1 MTTILTKTLLGA
13 ALILAP
19 APALAQAA
27 AASVPN
33 AFDRP
38 AQTQSQPQAAPTRP
52 APAGPPATS
61 AATPAA
67 APDIARA
74 EEALRGVIADVQ
86 GGGFD
91 YSDFTPN
98 LAAQIRQQA
107 EQVGSLIKGFGAV
120 KTVEYKR
127 QEGEVQLFKV
137 TFDNQATEWMIGFD
151 AEDKI
156 SALLFRPAES

>member
-1 MTTILTKTLLGA
+1 MKTTLTLSALGA
-13 ALILAP
+13 ALLVAP
-19 APALAQAA
+19 MPALAQSAA

-38 AQTQSQPQAAPTRP
+38 AQTQNPTQAAPARP
-52 APAGPPATS
+52 ASAAAA

-67 APDIARA
+67 APDIARS
-74 EEALRGVIADVQ
+74 EEALRGVIADIQ

-107 EQVGSLIKGFGAV
+107 EQVGSLIKSFGAV
-120 KTVEYKR
+120 KTVEYER
-127 QEGEVQLFKV
+127 QEGEAQMFKV
-137 TFDNQATEWMIGFD
+137 TFDNQATEWLIGFD
-151 AEDKI
+151 ADDKI
-156 SALLFRPAES
+156 AALLFRPAQG

>member
-13 ALILAP
+13 ALILTP

-38 AQTQSQPQAAPTRP
+38 AQSQPQTP
-52 APAGPPATS
+52 APAPAPQ
-61 AATPAA
+61 ATPSRPTPPAA

-91 YSDFTPN
+91 YSDFTDG
-98 LAAQIRQQA
+98 LGAQIRQQA
-107 EQVGSLIKGFGAV
+107 DQVGSLIKSFGAV

-127 QEGEVQLFKV
+127 QEGEAQLFEV
-137 TFDNQATEWMIGFD
+137 TFDNQATEWLIGFD

-156 SALLFRPAES
+156 AALLFRPAES

>member
-1 MTTILTKTLLGA
+1 MKTTLTLSALGA
-13 ALILAP
+13 ALLLAP
-19 APALAQAA
+19 MPALAQSAA

-38 AQTQSQPQAAPTRP
+38 AQTQAQNPTPAAPARP
-52 APAGPPATS
+52 ASAAAA

-67 APDIARA
+67 APDIARS
-74 EEALRGVIADVQ
+74 EEALRGVIADIQ

-107 EQVGSLIKGFGAV
+107 EQVGSLIKSFGAV
-120 KTVEYKR
+120 KTVEYER
-127 QEGEVQLFKV
+127 QEGEAQMFKV
-137 TFDNQATEWMIGFD
+137 TFDNQATEWLIGFD
-151 AEDKI
+151 ADDKI
-156 SALLFRPAES
+156 AALLFRPAQG

>member
-1 MTTILTKTLLGA
+1 
-13 ALILAP
+13 
-19 APALAQAA
+19 
-27 AASVPN
+27 V
-33 AFDRP
+33 
-38 AQTQSQPQAAPTRP
+38 APTRP

-127 QEGEVQLFKV
+127 QEGEAQLFKV
-137 TFDNQATEWMIGFD
+137 TFDNQATEWLIGFD

-156 SALLFRPAES
+156 AALLFRPAES